1 MKKQRKHVK
10 MNVMKKLTI
19 GARVVRGVDWKWREQ
34 DGNPPGI
41 GTVTGELRNGRKHAP
56 LTLCTVY
63 LLNKQHNETK
73 ITHFQGVFEML
84 HQLKQLLLCTCV
96 YYSFKGWIEVQWDHG
111 GANSYRMGAEGKYD
125 LTLADEPQP
134 TPPQTTPAQTTPPT
148 TSGETSER
156 GTPPPSQSTTSS
168 RSVVVFM
175 YVVLVHCACTCTI
188 SPLSS
193 SVHVSC
199 EKLCKGGVCP
209 HILSASGVSSLH
221 PPPLQPSFPLSQNI
235 CTLYS
240 APLHCVKYINTIF
253 QTVLYT
259 SMTVLFPS
267 TEW

>member
-1 MKKQRKHVK
+1 M
-10 MNVMKKLTI
+10 
-19 GARVVRGVDWKWREQ
+19 
-34 DGNPPGI
+34 
-41 GTVTGELRNGRKHAP
+41 
-56 LTLCTVY
+56 
-63 LLNKQHNETK
+63 
-73 ITHFQGVFEML
+73 
-84 HQLKQLLLCTCV
+84 
-96 YYSFKGWIEVQWDHG
+96 QWDHG

-175 YVVLVHCACTCTI
+175 YVVLVHCARTCTI
-188 SPLSS
+188 SPLS

-221 PPPLQPSFPLSQNI
+221 PPPLQPSFPLSQNT

-253 QTVLYT
+253 QTVIYTWFNCSVPLYRVVGID
-259 SMTVLFPS
+259 SLLQALGAGEGDQSVAARQLRAEIQRLEQQDADLLDYDEQEEDEEEEMVKSLFPS
-267 TEW
+267 NYLLLC

>member
-1 MKKQRKHVK
+1 M
-10 MNVMKKLTI
+10 
-19 GARVVRGVDWKWREQ
+19 
-34 DGNPPGI
+34 
-41 GTVTGELRNGRKHAP
+41 
-56 LTLCTVY
+56 
-63 LLNKQHNETK
+63 
-73 ITHFQGVFEML
+73 
-84 HQLKQLLLCTCV
+84 
-96 YYSFKGWIEVQWDHG
+96 QWDHG

-168 RSVVVFM
+168 RSVVVYM

-193 SVHVSC
+193 SVHVAC

-259 SMTVLFPS
+259 SIDCTVPLYRVVGIDSLLQALGAGEGDQSVAARQLRAEIQRLEQQDADLLDYDEQEEDEEEEMVKSLFPS
-267 TEW
+267 NYLLLC